1 MHLTVKGT
9 LFSAIFGLLLS
20 GTASANVPK
29 VVTDIPI
36 THSLVTR
43 VMAGIGMPD
52 LIVDR
57 GASPHEYS
65 LRPSNAASLEA
76 ADLVFWISNGLTPW
90 LDDALNTL
98 ARNAKVIELMDAK
111 GATVLS
117 FREGATFETHSHQHK
132 QDEDGHDEHKHDED
146 EHATGNVDPHGWL
159 DPYNGRIW
167 LDVIATALSKIDPTN
182 SDIYFANATQAKA
195 DIDTVI
201 SELEATLAEFRGTNF
216 IVYHDA
222 YQYFE
227 KRFDVLA
234 AGSISLGDVSDPS
247 PARIAEVRKIVE
259 ELGITCVFSEP
270 QFNSELVRTVTDG
283 VSVKTRVIDPLG
295 TQFTLGPDFYLNVL
309 RGIAQSMASCL

>member
-65 LRPSNAASLEA
+65 LRPSNAASLEV

-247 PARIAEVRKIVE
+247 PARIAEVRKKVE

-283 VSVKTRVIDPLG
+283 VSVKTRVIDSLG

>member
-9 LFSAIFGLLLS
+9 LLSAVFGLLLS

-65 LRPSNAASLEA
+65 LRPSNAASLEV

-111 GATVLS
+111 GATVLP
-117 FREGATFETHSHQHK
+117 FREGATFETHSHR
-132 QDEDGHDEHKHDED
+132 HKHDED
-146 EHATGNVDPHGWL
+146 GH
-159 DPYNGRIW
+159 
-167 LDVIATALSKIDPTN
+167 LSLIH
-182 SDIYFANATQAKA
+182 I
-195 DIDTVI
+195 
-201 SELEATLAEFRGTNF
+201 
-216 IVYHDA
+216 
-222 YQYFE
+222 
-227 KRFDVLA
+227 
-234 AGSISLGDVSDPS
+234 
-247 PARIAEVRKIVE
+247 
-259 ELGITCVFSEP
+259 
-270 QFNSELVRTVTDG
+270 
-283 VSVKTRVIDPLG
+283 
-295 TQFTLGPDFYLNVL
+295 
-309 RGIAQSMASCL
+309 

>member
-20 GTASANVPK
+20 GTASANIPK

-201 SELEATLAEFRGTNF
+201 SELEETLAEFRGTNF

-270 QFNSELVRTVTDG
+270 QFNSELVRTVSDG